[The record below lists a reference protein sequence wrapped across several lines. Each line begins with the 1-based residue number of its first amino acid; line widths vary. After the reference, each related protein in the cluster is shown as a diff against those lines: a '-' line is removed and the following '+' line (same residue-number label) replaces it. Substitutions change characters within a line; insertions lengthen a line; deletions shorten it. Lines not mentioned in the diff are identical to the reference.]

1 MPTLWGVDTGGMDG
15 RQASSSAEA
24 ADRLPRRGLR
34 HSAASERASTSHGSR
49 LSLLV
54 AFVANLFV
62 AAAKLAAGLIT
73 GSAALLAEA
82 AHSLADSNNEVLL
95 AVSFRRAR
103 RAADA
108 EHPFGYGGVR
118 FIWAFLAAIASFLIG
133 GCLSVGLAIND
144 LVHGNVVDDYL
155 VAWIVLGIAFLADG
169 ASLVQTM
176 RQARREAAL
185 WGQPTIRFL
194 RHTSDPTL
202 RALAVEDSAAL
213 IGLALAAGG
222 LAVHELGG
230 PASSDAIASLLIGI
244 LLGAT
249 AVGLARPLADL
260 LIGRSV
266 RPERL
271 ELARRILASS
281 PAVEEVR
288 QVYAVHVAPQ
298 EAVVAAKVH
307 PSPHLSVDELA
318 QEMDRL
324 DARLRGSLPEVGEVF
339 IDLTQHSSRDSRG

>member
-1 MPTLWGVDTGGMDG
+1 MES
-15 RQASSSAEA
+15 RQASSSAET

-34 HSAASERASTSHGSR
+34 HSAASARASTSHGSR
-49 LSLLV
+49 RSLLV

-73 GSAALLAEA
+73 GSAALFAEA

-118 FIWAFLAAIASFLIG
+118 FLWAFMAAIASFLIG

-155 VAWIVLGIAFLADG
+155 VAWIGLGIAFLADG
-169 ASLVQTM
+169 TSLVQTL

-185 WGQPTIRFL
+185 WGQPTIRYL

-202 RALAVEDSAAL
+202 RALAVEDGAAL
-213 IGLALAAGG
+213 IGLALAAAG

-244 LLGAT
+244 LLAAT

-260 LIGRSV
+260 LIGRSI

-271 ELARRILASS
+271 ELARRTLEAS
-281 PAVEEVR
+281 PAVDEIR
-288 QVYAVHVAPQ
+288 QLYAVHVAPQ
-298 EAVVAAKVH
+298 DVVLAAKVH
-307 PSPHLSVDELA
+307 PSGNLSVDQLA
-318 QEMDRL
+318 RSMDRL
-324 DARLRGSLPEVGEVF
+324 DAQLRSELPEVGEVF
-339 IDLTQHSSRDSRG
+339 IDVTQHSSRDTRN